1 MEPPSNQKR
10 LQAALAGFLWG
21 YDTGIVGSALPMV
34 GTDLGHALS
43 DGESE
48 IITSATTIGA
58 IFGALILGTL
68 SDRIGRKLSM
78 VIADML

>member
-1 MEPPSNQKR
+1 M
-10 LQAALAGFLWG
+10 QAALAGFLWG

-34 GTDLGHALS
+34 GTDLGHVLS

-48 IITSATTIGA
+48 IITAATTIGA

-68 SDRIGRKLSM
+68 SDKIGRKLSM
-78 VIADML
+78 VVADIA